1 MTQKILIVDDE
12 PNILILMEQ
21 ALEYLED
28 EYNVELLTTNNGESA
43 LKIIKE
49 KKPNLI
55 FLDVMIPKM
64 SGLEVCNTVK
74 NIYKMTDV
82 YVILLTARGQEFD
95 KQSGIAMGADL
106 YLTKPFR
113 PREVLEKSKEILGLE

>member
-28 EYNVELLTTNNGESA
+28 EYDVELLTTNNGESA
-43 LKIIKE
+43 LEIIKE